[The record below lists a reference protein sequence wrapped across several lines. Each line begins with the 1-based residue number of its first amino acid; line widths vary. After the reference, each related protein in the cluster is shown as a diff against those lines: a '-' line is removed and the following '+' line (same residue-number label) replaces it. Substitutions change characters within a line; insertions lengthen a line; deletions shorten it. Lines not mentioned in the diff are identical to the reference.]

1 MTEPVIPDDNNVQNS
16 ATHEPAAVVAVA
28 PRTTDEF
35 DLEKARAAC
44 HAFESLG
51 YRAGWVLAAIG
62 LLVGVVSVVERA
74 VQVTSPT
81 SWVAV
86 LLRAGLWTGGC
97 ALAGCSVAALTRMG
111 GSVCIAYLF
120 GAKHDVEML
129 SFQAAQTIA
138 LLERITRVVEERHAL
153 GSLDPVDVEK
163 AKARAEIERATRSAA
178 WEEAEALLSRFE
190 VDHADDTMLT
200 GLRGALQAARQSAA
214 QERLAELEAARAVN
228 DPDRVIEVY
237 ETVAPLLGPEARA
250 ELHGGLAPWF
260 LSLIH
265 RRLRHGKI
273 QPEVV
278 RLAERFSEAFST
290 TVEGASVR
298 ASLSTLRRSV
308 GLCPRCS
315 RPYIGLAE
323 ACPRCL
329 GGPVAPHDSAPNAEL
344 ASPG

>member
-97 ALAGCSVAALTRMG
+97 ALAGYSVAALTRMG

-138 LLERITRVVEERHAL
+138 LLERITRVVEERRAL

-178 WEEAEALLSRFE
+178 W
-190 VDHADDTMLT
+190 DDTMLS